1 MVRDSSDDD
10 SDSIDPSSISITIQ
24 GIKNLRFIILIICTV
39 YKYSTICVVYIK
51 LYY

>member
-24 GIKNLRFIILIICTV
+24 GIKNLRFIILILF
-39 YKYSTICVVYIK
+39 
-51 LYY
+51 LYNEGRGF

>member
-24 GIKNLRFIILIICTV
+24 GIKKSEIYHIN
-39 YKYSTICVVYIK
+39 
-51 LYY
+51 

>member
-24 GIKNLRFIILIICTV
+24 GIKAEVDHFN
-39 YKYSTICVVYIK
+39 
-51 LYY
+51 